1 MLQTLNKYDV
11 YMRTTLT
18 LEPDVVRRL
27 RKKMEDKKLTLKQ
40 AVNETLRAGLETTVN
55 EKRHKFVV
63 EPHAC
68 GFKAGV
74 DLDKLNQLVD
84 EMEAEAVA
92 RKLSR

>member
-18 LEPDVVRRL
+18 LEPDVARRL
-27 RKKMEDKKLTLKQ
+27 RKKMADKKLTLKQ

>member
-18 LEPDVVRRL
+18 LEPDVARRL
-27 RKKMEDKKLTLKQ
+27 RKKMADKKLTLKQ
-40 AVNETLRAGLETTVN
+40 AVNEALRAGLETTVT

-74 DLDKLNQLVD
+74 DPDKLNQLVD

>member
-27 RKKMEDKKLTLKQ
+27 RKKMADKKLTLKQ

-55 EKRHKFVV
+55 EKRHLFVV

>member
-1 MLQTLNKYDV
+1 MA
-11 YMRTTLT
+11 
-18 LEPDVVRRL
+18 
-27 RKKMEDKKLTLKQ
+27 DKKLTLKQ

-63 EPHAC
+63 EPHTC
-68 GFKAGV
+68 GFKARV

>member
-1 MLQTLNKYDV
+1 
-11 YMRTTLT
+11 MRTTLT

-27 RKKMEDKKLTLKQ
+27 RKKMADKKLTLKQ

>member
-1 MLQTLNKYDV
+1 
-11 YMRTTLT
+11 MRTTLT
-18 LEPDVVRRL
+18 LEPDVARKL
-27 RKKMEDKKLTLKQ
+27 RKKMAEKKLTFRQ
-40 AVNETLRAGLETTVN
+40 AVNEALRAGLETTAA

>member
-27 RKKMEDKKLTLKQ
+27 RKKMADKKLTLKQ

-68 GFKAGV
+68 GFKPGV
-74 DLDKLNQLVD
+74 DLDKLNSVGG
-84 EMEAEAVA
+84 
-92 RKLSR
+92 